1 MTRNRTFLTLLVG
14 ALSCF
19 SLAGTFTVTAPRT
32 GDYLGR
38 SNTLKFTVTGGVVQA
53 RVIARATKVPAT
65 FPPTTFSTQRDFTPN
80 ADGNIDGSLPL
91 TFDRST
97 PEGTYRLDVEIIE
110 PGNTYTP
117 NPVVLNG
124 IIIDVVEPKFL
135 DSNPVSGGYVRG
147 LVPIIAQVQEN
158 PTSLEEWRVQ
168 INGQDIQNNT
178 GTTQNI
184 AVNWDTS
191 SIERDGVQSISIT
204 AKDRAQNNA
213 VPLSISV
220 TLDRVPPSTSISS
233 PPTSFQFRRGT
244 IIPVSV
250 DFVDQ
255 FSGSVN
261 ASGIDM
267 QIVNMAGNVLGRVTR
282 VNTTNNGG
290 TLRYIGR
297 ILNTQN
303 LPSPFKIRID
313 ATDRAGNPAVRQETV
328 VNLR

>member
-1 MTRNRTFLTLLVG
+1 MIRNRSILTLLVG

-97 PEGTYRLDVEIIE
+97 PEGTYRIDVEIIE

-135 DSNPVSGGYVRG
+135 DTNPVTGGYVRG
-147 LVPIIAQVQEN
+147 LVPIIGQVQEN
-158 PTSLEEWRVQ
+158 PSSLEEWRVQ

-184 AVNWDTS
+184 SVNWDTS
-191 SIERDGVQSISIT
+191 SIERDGTQTISIT

-213 VPLSISV
+213 SPVSISV
-220 TLDRVPPSTSISS
+220 TLDRVPPTTSVSS
-233 PPTSFQFRRGT
+233 PPSTFRFPRGT
-244 IIPVSV
+244 IIPVSL
-250 DFVDQ
+250 DFIDQ

-261 ASGIDM
+261 GLSVDLQMVDLG
-267 QIVNMAGNVLGRVTR
+267 GNVLGRVTR
-282 VNTTNNGG
+282 VSTQNNGG

-297 ILNTQN
+297 ILNTRN

-313 ATDRAGNPAVRQETV
+313 ATDRAGNPAVRQEAT